1 MMDGGIDTSAG
12 MPDVR
17 LDQIRF
23 KYIPRKHASLAEKC
37 AGEMRRKTR
46 EMMWVLMPVR
56 GELGAVRGG

>member
-1 MMDGGIDTSAG
+1 MMNVGIDTSAG

-37 AGEMRRKTR
+37 AGEMRRKTQR
-46 EMMWVLMPVR
+46 NDVGIDTSAGGVR
-56 GELGAVRGG
+56 RRWGG